1 VTPAALLRRVLPARL
16 PWSSEL
22 LSLDGRAP
30 VLDAARGVVS
40 ERLTASVR
48 RTGTDVFAIV
58 APRSFVFTRLRAAIV
73 VALAVDVG
81 TWHGTLELE
90 PRPLRPGDTYTLL
103 LPGG

>member
-1 VTPAALLRRVLPARL
+1 VSAVATVAPVDVELSPL
-16 PWSSEL
+16 PWDDDREGARVTL
-22 LSLDGRAP
+22 
-30 VLDAARGVVS
+30 VDAARGVVS